1 MLKNSPTRRKY
12 GSVHHWCRSAWA
24 RRQLRAPRSRL
35 LDKESVKM
43 AALTPIT
50 VHVEKPVGVHFSEC
64 FAEMRMWLTAH
75 KITPV
80 HFHLSGGYSSIGLD
94 IAFSNFEEADLFER
108 EFSPAAVR

>member
-1 MLKNSPTRRKY
+1 MGWVPTESP
-12 GSVHHWCRSAWA
+12 S
-24 RRQLRAPRSRL
+24 RSRL
-35 LDKESVKM
+35 LGKEVRNM
-43 AALTPIT
+43 AVLTPIT

-80 HFHLSGGYSSIGLD
+80 DFRLSGGYSSIGLD